1 MIGKI
6 GAHHGGAAALARDL
20 VAQGFG
26 LGERA
31 VRLDGDRVAR
41 AMQRKRDRAADA
53 TRTACHQRGLLSVMS
68 RSAYAS
74 W

>member
-6 GAHHGGAAALARDL
+6 GAHHRGAPAPAHNFI
-20 VAQGFG
+20 AQGFG

-31 VRLDGDRVAR
+31 VRLDRNGVAR
-41 AMQRKRDRAADA
+41 AMQRKRDGASDA
-53 TRTACHQRGLLSVMS
+53 TRTARHQRGLSVS
-68 RSAYAS
+68 HSVCAS